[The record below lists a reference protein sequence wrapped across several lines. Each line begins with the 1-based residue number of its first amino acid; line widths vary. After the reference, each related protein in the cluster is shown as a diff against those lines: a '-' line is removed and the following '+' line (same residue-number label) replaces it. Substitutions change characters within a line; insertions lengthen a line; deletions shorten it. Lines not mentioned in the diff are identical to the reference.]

1 MKRFRDTEY
10 FVTEEGNVFRNEKQL
25 KPSKDTGGYL
35 GVNVSKN
42 GIVKRFMIHRM
53 VGECYLDNV
62 NNLPEINHEDGN
74 KSNNRYSNLKWTT
87 SGDNK
92 KHAYNN
98 GLMIA
103 PKGEKS
109 KVSKL
114 KNNDVI
120 YIREKYKPRDKQY
133 NKEKLSTMF
142 NISQRTI
149 NDIISNKTWKH
160 I

>member
-10 FVTEEGNVFRNEKQL
+10 FVSEDGNVFRNKKQL
-25 KPSKDTGGYL
+25 KPSKDTAGYL
-35 GVNVSKN
+35 GVQISKN

-74 KSNNRYSNLKWTT
+74 KLNNRYSNLKWTT
-87 SGDNK
+87 SSDNK

-98 GLMIA
+98 GLMMA

-114 KNNDVI
+114 KNEDVI

-142 NISQRTI
+142 NVSQRTI

>member
-10 FVTEEGNVFRNEKQL
+10 FVSEDGNVFRNEKQL
-25 KPSKDTGGYL
+25 KPSKDTAGYL
-35 GVNVSKN
+35 GVQISKN

-74 KSNNRYSNLKWTT
+74 KLNNRYSNLKWTT
-87 SGDNK
+87 SSDNK

-98 GLMIA
+98 GLMMA

-114 KNNDVI
+114 KNEDVI

-142 NISQRTI
+142 NISQSTI
-149 NDIISNKTWKH
+149 NQIISNKTWKH

>member
-87 SGDNK
+87 SSDNK

-98 GLMIA
+98 GLMMA

-114 KNNDVI
+114 KNEDVI

>member
-10 FVTEEGNVFRNEKQL
+10 FVSEEGNVFRNEKQL

-35 GVNVSKN
+35 GVNVCKN

-142 NISQRTI
+142 NISQSTI
-149 NDIISNKTWKH
+149 NQIISNKTWKH

>member
-10 FVTEEGNVFRNEKQL
+10 FVSEDGNVFRNEKQL
-25 KPSKDTGGYL
+25 KPSKDTAGYL
-35 GVNVSKN
+35 GVQISKN

-74 KSNNRYSNLKWTT
+74 KLNNRYSNLKWTT
-87 SGDNK
+87 SSDNK

-98 GLMIA
+98 GLMMA

-114 KNNDVI
+114 KNEDVI

-142 NISQRTI
+142 NVSQRTI

>member
-87 SGDNK
+87 SSDNK

-114 KNNDVI
+114 KNEDVI

>member
-10 FVTEEGNVFRNEKQL
+10 FVSENGDVFRNEKQL

-35 GVNVSKN
+35 GVNVCKN

-53 VGECYLDNV
+53 VGECYLENE

-114 KNNDVI
+114 KNDDVI
-120 YIREKYKPRDKQY
+120 YIKKNYKFRDKKY
-133 NKEKLSTMF
+133 
-142 NISQRTI
+142 NISTLSKMFSVSTSTI
-149 NDIISNKTWKH
+149 KDIINNKTWKH

>member
-25 KPSKDTGGYL
+25 KPSKDNGGYL
-35 GVNVSKN
+35 GVQVCKN
-42 GIVKRFMIHRM
+42 GVVKRFLIHRM

-74 KSNNRYSNLKWTT
+74 KSNNRYCNLKWTT
-87 SGDNK
+87 SSDNK

-98 GLMIA
+98 GLMTA

-114 KNNDVI
+114 KNEDVI

-142 NISQRTI
+142 NVSQRTI
-149 NDIISNKTWKH
+149 NDIISKKTWKH

>member
-10 FVTEEGNVFRNEKQL
+10 FVSEDGNVFRNEKQL
-25 KPSKDTGGYL
+25 KPSKDNGGYL
-35 GVNVSKN
+35 GVNVCKN

-74 KSNNRYSNLKWTT
+74 KLNNTYSNLKWTT
-87 SGDNK
+87 SSDNK

-98 GLMIA
+98 GLMMA

-114 KNNDVI
+114 KNEDVI

-142 NISQRTI
+142 NISQSTI
-149 NDIISNKTWKH
+149 NQIISNKTWKH

>member
-10 FVTEEGNVFRNEKQL
+10 FVSEDGNVFRNEKQL
-25 KPSKDTGGYL
+25 KPSKDNGGYL
-35 GVNVSKN
+35 GVNVCKN

-74 KSNNRYSNLKWTT
+74 KLNNTNSNLKWTT
-87 SGDNK
+87 SSDNK

-98 GLMIA
+98 GLMMA

-114 KNNDVI
+114 KNEDVI

-142 NISQRTI
+142 NISQSTI
-149 NDIISNKTWKH
+149 NQIISNKTWKH